1 RRIQRDRSLEFAL
14 ALIERK
20 GLCETEA
27 ERGVRFGERAVEG
40 EGPVRVDA
48 RSRQR
53 IGRRHSLVEGKK
65 RCGSRSS
72 GERLRERRIQ
82 LHGVVEVTERWS
94 KLALVEEIAPAE
106 VEIVRRLTRRPA
118 RFGDRDR
125 LHTGCSPT
133 PAADSAAERRRE
145 L

>member
-1 RRIQRDRSLEFAL
+1 
-14 ALIERK
+14 
-20 GLCETEA
+20 
-27 ERGVRFGERAVEG
+27 
-40 EGPVRVDA
+40 VRVAA

-65 RCGSRSS
+65 RCGSRGS

-82 LHGVVEVTERWS
+82 LHGVVEVAERWS
-94 KLALVEEIAPAE
+94 KLAPVEEIAPAE

-125 LHTGCSPT
+125 LHTGYSPT
-133 PAADSAAERRRE
+133 PTADSAAERRGDRAGQLFLQGE
-145 L
+145 NVGHSSIEALRPQTQPCG